1 MSNVKQL
8 EQAEVDG
15 FLRNLYLEERSENTV
30 SKYRRDIARFGRF
43 LAEGRALDR
52 EAVLAYKRYLVGEG
66 YKASSVNSMLAAVN
80 ALLSYLGLPD
90 CRVRLLKIQR
100 QAFRDR
106 SRELQKADYLRLL
119 ETARSRKKPRAEAL
133 LQTLCG
139 VGIRVSELP
148 FITKEA
154 VLEGRAAIRCKGK
167 CRVVP
172 LPDRLRRILLRYCGE
187 RGITSGP
194 VFVTRSGRP
203 MHRSTVWRTVKSLSA
218 DAKVQPRKVYPH
230 NLRHLFA
237 CTYYRQSRDIAGLA
251 ALLGH
256 ASTETTRIYTATNE
270 TEYAGL
276 INRLGLVP

>member
-1 MSNVKQL
+1 MNRVKRL
-8 EQAEVDG
+8 GKTEVDG
-15 FLRNLYLEERSENTV
+15 FLKNLYLEERSENTV
-30 SKYRRDIARFGRF
+30 SKYRRDIERFRRF
-43 LAEGRALDR
+43 LAGERPLER
-52 EAVLAYKRYLVGEG
+52 EAVVAYKRYLLGEG

-80 ALLSYLGLPD
+80 ALLAYLGLAD

-106 SRELQKADYLRLL
+106 SRELEKADYLRLL
-119 ETARSRKKPRAEAL
+119 ETARRKKKPRAEAL

-154 VLEGRAAIRCKGK
+154 VLAGRAAIRCKGK

-172 LPDRLRRILLRYCGE
+172 LPDRLRRLLLRYCGE
-187 RGITSGP
+187 RGIQSGP
-194 VFVTRSGRP
+194 VFVTRGGRP
-203 MHRSTVWRTVKSLSA
+203 MHRSTVWRAVNDLSA
-218 DAKVQPRKVYPH
+218 GADVPPRKVYPH
-230 NLRHLFA
+230 SLRHLFA

-256 ASTETTRIYTATNE
+256 ASCETTRIYTATNE
-270 TEYAGL
+270 TEYAGR
-276 INRLGLVP
+276 INRLGLVT